1 MSEDR
6 KPTEKPT
13 TEKSP
18 KQKSPTPRWRI
29 VLRFMIPLF
38 LLLALVG
45 GLMVGYVVL
54 GKRSMGEVFLWET
67 WKHVY
72 DLVFAP

>member
-1 MSEDR
+1 MSKDP
-6 KPTEKPT
+6 KPANNTKT
-13 TEKSP
+13 A
-18 KQKSPTPRWRI
+18 RWRI

-45 GLMVGYVVL
+45 GVMVGYVVL
-54 GKRSMGEVFLWET
+54 GKRSMGEVFVWDT